1 MGTSQYHKG
10 NFYLSSFYFYTIHF
24 INAIARHSFFFLSLS
39 KVLFSYVLQISKD
52 EITFWTGGEVSNML
66 IHPKIKLLIVTDGSE
81 GFMYHTK
88 VSLPKSFHSDFNCLH
103 WFYNPYSDE
112 LTEMLVMTC

>member
-1 MGTSQYHKG
+1 
-10 NFYLSSFYFYTIHF
+10 
-24 INAIARHSFFFLSLS
+24 
-39 KVLFSYVLQISKD
+39 VLFSYVLQISKD